1 MGLEGQ
7 HIQTNIQTNTAWK
20 IGYVLCIKILYSPH
34 IVKRMLS
41 NNLTSEIVEISIYL
55 PKGVSHAARKL
66 HFIYRPRYHL

>member
-41 NNLTSEIVEISIYL
+41 NN
-55 PKGVSHAARKL
+55 
-66 HFIYRPRYHL
+66 

>member
-7 HIQTNIQTNTAWK
+7 HIQTNKHTNIQTNTAWK

-41 NNLTSEIVEISIYL
+41 NN
-55 PKGVSHAARKL
+55 
-66 HFIYRPRYHL
+66 